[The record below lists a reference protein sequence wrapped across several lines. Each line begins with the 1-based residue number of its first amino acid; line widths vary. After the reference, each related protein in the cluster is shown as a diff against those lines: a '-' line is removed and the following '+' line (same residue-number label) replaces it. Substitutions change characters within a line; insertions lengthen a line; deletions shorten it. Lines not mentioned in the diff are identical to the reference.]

1 MNKYLKITLLFLI
14 LSFTLQAQTS
24 SLKGKILTSDGK
36 PAEYVS
42 VSLIGT
48 NKVTT
53 SDADGGFQLKQITS
67 GNYTLKL
74 SFVGLQTLQKEIFL
88 TKGTETNVG
97 DIILSETAVKLNEVV
112 INSQRTNQFAQKTT
126 EYVSRIPL
134 KYMDNSQ
141 SYSLVTAA
149 LMKEQLSTDI
159 ISSLKS
165 ITGGGTVQS
174 NDGNATI
181 YIRGFRADAS
191 VRNGMLAYTRVPV
204 DPQNTEHIEIIKGP
218 SATLFGGTTSNVVS
232 SGGLINR
239 VTKRPQ
245 ENKSIEISYLTG
257 SYALNRITL
266 DYNTPLNTSK
276 TVLFRLNSTFH
287 TENSFQ
293 DQGYQKNFMVAPALT
308 VKLNEKLNL
317 MLEAEYYQTKRNL
330 FFARGINPAKISA
343 KSFDKL
349 NLDYNSSY
357 TGNDMAADMSSINY
371 SAVLNYR
378 ISENWRSKTSFIS
391 TKNNTDG
398 QYFRLEMVNDSMA
411 ARNFIGFIP
420 RNTGSTQIEQDFNAS
435 HQWHWGSNEFLGGIS
450 YSQIYDD
457 YQRYGSGFIN
467 YDTINVN
474 TSSVP
479 SVSMNTLEN
488 KFQSL
493 TSIQTETSQSVTGIY
508 VADVFKILNGLVLSA
523 GIRYDMFQLNNT
535 VKNGV
540 SSKDAYSQN
549 SWSPKFGIIYNY
561 KNKISAF
568 ANYQNGFTNVAPS
581 TGTSGEVTNFKPIQ
595 SDQKEAGLKFDL
607 LGGKLASTMSYYHIG
622 LSNILRQNPDNTT
635 ETLQDGEQK
644 SEGFEF
650 DIIANPF
657 MGFNVVA
664 GYTLNKSEYT
674 KVTNTV
680 IIGNRPAY
688 TPEQMANLWASYR
701 VLNGT
706 LNGFG
711 AGLGMNYVSKIYIN
725 DTNTFYSP
733 EYAVFDGTVFYDQ
746 QKYRFSLKVDNLLDK
761 KIWNAYGIPQKQRS
775 FIAGFT
781 VRI

>member
-74 SFVGLQTLQKEIFL
+74 SFVGLQTLQKEISL

-191 VRNGMLAYTRVPV
+191 VRNGMLAYTRVQV
-204 DPQNTEHIEIIKGP
+204 DPKNTEHIEIIKGP

-245 ENKSIEISYLTG
+245 ENKSIEISYLAG

-276 TVLFRLNSTFH
+276 TVLFRLNSAFH

-317 MLEAEYYQTKRNL
+317 MLDR
-330 FFARGINPAKISA
+330 
-343 KSFDKL
+343 KS
-349 NLDYNSSY
+349 
-357 TGNDMAADMSSINY
+357 
-371 SAVLNYR
+371 
-378 ISENWRSKTSFIS
+378 
-391 TKNNTDG
+391 
-398 QYFRLEMVNDSMA
+398 
-411 ARNFIGFIP
+411 
-420 RNTGSTQIEQDFNAS
+420 
-435 HQWHWGSNEFLGGIS
+435 
-450 YSQIYDD
+450 
-457 YQRYGSGFIN
+457 
-467 YDTINVN
+467 
-474 TSSVP
+474 
-479 SVSMNTLEN
+479 
-488 KFQSL
+488 
-493 TSIQTETSQSVTGIY
+493 
-508 VADVFKILNGLVLSA
+508 
-523 GIRYDMFQLNNT
+523 
-535 VKNGV
+535 
-540 SSKDAYSQN
+540 
-549 SWSPKFGIIYNY
+549 
-561 KNKISAF
+561 
-568 ANYQNGFTNVAPS
+568 
-581 TGTSGEVTNFKPIQ
+581 
-595 SDQKEAGLKFDL
+595 
-607 LGGKLASTMSYYHIG
+607 
-622 LSNILRQNPDNTT
+622 
-635 ETLQDGEQK
+635 
-644 SEGFEF
+644 
-650 DIIANPF
+650 
-657 MGFNVVA
+657 VV
-664 GYTLNKSEYT
+664 
-674 KVTNTV
+674 
-680 IIGNRPAY
+680 
-688 TPEQMANLWASYR
+688 
-701 VLNGT
+701 
-706 LNGFG
+706 
-711 AGLGMNYVSKIYIN
+711 
-725 DTNTFYSP
+725 
-733 EYAVFDGTVFYDQ
+733 
-746 QKYRFSLKVDNLLDK
+746 
-761 KIWNAYGIPQKQRS
+761 
-775 FIAGFT
+775 
-781 VRI
+781 